1 MVSMRIPEKLSVA
14 LLSVTGG
21 DVSAAHAST
30 DKPNTALAGGSLVD
44 YQIKTLF
51 RAGISRFL
59 VEVENMDGAML
70 ALADQ
75 WRQKNVLVDFVR
87 TGADIQRYLKL
98 DDRIWVQSGQLYVQ
112 PDFVETLSKS
122 PDNFVAT
129 VDGRDENSLFERIDL
144 NTRWAG
150 ISIVGAST
158 IATLKDLPEDWSIIS
173 SLLRQAILAKVP
185 LRLLSQQHVN
195 NGTLNIVQGPQ
206 DFVQLNKQILRRRV
220 LSQPGFVEAR
230 VLGPVSAKLVPI
242 IWQSPIALKL
252 VKFAAPVFALGA
264 VALGVE
270 YRKDRYRF
278 EPSPQDLAGEYGPGS
293 QSRLRGEFDVKEVF
307 GEIRIPIFS
316 DRPLLETVA
325 IEGAA
330 RYSDYGGD
338 NGTVGGVFTWKV
350 GGEYAPFD
358 WMRFRSAYNRAIRAP
373 TLNELRS
380 PITLGFSS
388 GTDPC
393 TTSARPSAAQKA
405 LCVTQGIAAGDNA
418 SAFAHRVS
426 DVLLHLGHG
435 FFVNQRAGGDAIFQA
450 VTDL

>member
-122 PDNFVAT
+122 TDNFVAT

-230 VLGPVSAKLVPI
+230 VLGPVSAKLVPSYGKVWPRLSSSNLLVRFLHWALWRWVFPALL
-242 IWQSPIALKL
+242 WQQPALHVQQSQPI
-252 VKFAAPVFALGA
+252 
-264 VALGVE
+264 
-270 YRKDRYRF
+270 
-278 EPSPQDLAGEYGPGS
+278 
-293 QSRLRGEFDVKEVF
+293 
-307 GEIRIPIFS
+307 
-316 DRPLLETVA
+316 
-325 IEGAA
+325 
-330 RYSDYGGD
+330 
-338 NGTVGGVFTWKV
+338 
-350 GGEYAPFD
+350 
-358 WMRFRSAYNRAIRAP
+358 
-373 TLNELRS
+373 
-380 PITLGFSS
+380 
-388 GTDPC
+388 
-393 TTSARPSAAQKA
+393 
-405 LCVTQGIAAGDNA
+405 LCV
-418 SAFAHRVS
+418 
-426 DVLLHLGHG
+426 L
-435 FFVNQRAGGDAIFQA
+435 QRLTI
-450 VTDL
+450 

>member
-1 MVSMRIPEKLSVA
+1 MVTTRIPEKLSVA

-21 DVSAAHAST
+21 DVSAAHAPT
-30 DKPNTALAGGSLVD
+30 DKPNSALAGGSLVD

-173 SLLRQAILAKVP
+173 SLLRQAVLAKVP

-242 IWQSPIALKL
+242 IWQSPTALKL
-252 VKFAAPVFALGA
+252 VKFAGPIFAMGA
-264 VALGVE
+264 VALGVSG
-270 YRKDRYRF
+270 F
-278 EPSPQDLAGEYGPGS
+278 ALA
-293 QSRLRGEFDVKEVF
+293 
-307 GEIRIPIFS
+307 
-316 DRPLLETVA
+316 TA
-325 IEGAA
+325 GAA
-330 RYSDYGGD
+330 CAAVATNSLRLATTDDVNGEGKMPKLTAVTLSLLVIAMFGASYMDTSYTNDGLFAAFAVASIAWISMHVMLPRWADGLLRSPALLSILALG
-338 NGTVGGVFTWKV
+338 GTVG
-350 GGEYAPFD
+350 
-358 WMRFRSAYNRAIRAP
+358 
-373 TLNELRS
+373 
-380 PITLGFSS
+380 LGF
-388 GTDPC
+388 TN
-393 TTSARPSAAQKA
+393 ALQWIMVAQ
-405 LCVTQGIAAGDNA
+405 L
-418 SAFAHRVS
+418 SAFMFACYDS
-426 DVLLHLGHG
+426 GPDKKAD
-435 FFVNQRAGGDAIFQA
+435 QP
-450 VTDL
+450 